1 MTDPAAPMLSHALG
15 RESLRPRLEDLPLSE
30 QAGESRPYLLR
41 FTGEVGDYFRIW
53 IVNLALSIVTLGLFL
68 PWAKVRQ
75 RAYLYGHTRLDGHG
89 FEYTADPKAL
99 LRGYLLMGG
108 LFALGNISMTF
119 AETKPELLWI
129 PAALFLVLG
138 LAYPWLLMKSLRFNA
153 FNSRY
158 RNLRFR
164 FTGGA
169 GGAYMAYMLGNIVVA
184 FSGGLAR
191 PWLWYMQRD
200 YQLSNLSYGRTP
212 FRFDGDVGDFFL
224 IGLKAAGLYLAA
236 FVVTM
241 MAGGVLATG
250 ALESDH
256 FGLWEAVRLV
266 FFGVLAAFSFGM
278 AAQFV
283 NSAVLDYLA
292 RKTTLG
298 GVLQLRS
305 RINVWELTWIGMTNL
320 LAQYVTLG
328 LATPWATVRRQRY
341 ITSHLLVTSTVGL
354 EHFRGAYSHEEDA
367 LGEAAADLFGLDIGL

>member
-1 MTDPAAPMLSHALG
+1 MTDFPAPPLSHPLG
-15 RESLRPRLEDLPLSE
+15 REGLSPPPELTLAE
-30 QAGESRPYLLR
+30 QAGESRAYLLR
-41 FTGEVGDYFRIW
+41 FTGNTSDYFRIW
-53 IVNLALSIVTLGLFL
+53 IVNLGLSILTLGLFL

-75 RAYLYGHTRLDGHG
+75 RGYLYGHTQLDGHG

-99 LRGYLLMGG
+99 LWGYLLMGG

-129 PAALFLVLG
+129 PVALFLVMG

-169 GGAYMAYMLGNIVVA
+169 GGAYMAYMLGNIVTA

-191 PWLWYMQRD
+191 PWNWYMQRD
-200 YQLSNLSYGRTP
+200 YQLSNLHYGRTP

-224 IGLKAAGLYLAA
+224 IGLKAAGLFVLAWIITFSVGGA
-236 FVVTM
+236 VIYGLPDESSDFNIWSLLPLGFVVL
-241 MAGGVLATG
+241 VG
-250 ALESDH
+250 ALT
-256 FGLWEAVRLV
+256 
-266 FFGVLAAFSFGM
+266 FGM
-278 AAQFV
+278 ASQFV
-283 NSAVLDYLA
+283 NAAILDYLA

-305 RINVWELTWIGMTNL
+305 RINVWELTWIGMSNL
-320 LAQYVTLG
+320 LAQYLSLG

-341 ITSHLLVTSTVGL
+341 ITSHLLVTSTVSL
-354 EHFRGAYSHEEDA
+354 EQFQGAYSHQEDA